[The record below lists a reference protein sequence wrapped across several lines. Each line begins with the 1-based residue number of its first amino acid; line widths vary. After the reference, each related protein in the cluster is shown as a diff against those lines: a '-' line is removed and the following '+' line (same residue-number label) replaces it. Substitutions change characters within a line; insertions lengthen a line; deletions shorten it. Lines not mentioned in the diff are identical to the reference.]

1 MEKRVEDLE
10 VRYAFQEDT
19 IRQLDEVVQQLS
31 SELQEL
37 RGVVRALR
45 LQLES
50 QESSP
55 NKLEDEKP
63 PHY

>member
-1 MEKRVEDLE
+1 MEKRLEDLE
-10 VRYAFQEDT
+10 VRYSFQEDT
-19 IRQLDEVVQQLS
+19 IRQLDQVVQELS
-31 SELQEL
+31 QELQEL

-45 LQLES
+45 AQLET
-50 QESSP
+50 QESHP